1 MDLSK
6 ELSISAVMSIT
17 ELKSQVIGSH
27 KLFQLNKNANAR
39 AKCT

>member
-1 MDLSK
+1 MNLST

-17 ELKSQVIGSH
+17 ELKSQVIGSR

-39 AKCT
+39 VKCT